1 MVIID
6 SYDVTV
12 SGYQYACGS
21 FGLDSPH
28 QTPLTGKNTSQG
40 NLTKATL
47 LFIWK
52 HHFRGLAILKQT

>member
-6 SYDVTV
+6 SYDATV

-28 QTPLTGKNTSQG
+28 QTSLTGKNTSQG

-47 LFIWK
+47 LFI
-52 HHFRGLAILKQT
+52 